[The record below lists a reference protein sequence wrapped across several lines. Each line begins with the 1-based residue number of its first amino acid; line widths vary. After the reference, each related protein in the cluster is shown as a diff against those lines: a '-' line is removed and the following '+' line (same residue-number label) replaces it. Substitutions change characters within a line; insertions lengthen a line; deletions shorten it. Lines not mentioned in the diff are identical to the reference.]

1 MFIGSKEW
9 EKKFYFFFVI
19 LANFLKSRCISKGM
33 SIKKEIKMKQL
44 LEELNAV
51 KDTAE
56 EIEMTFR
63 NSDLKDDQELSDMI
77 EKISFYA
84 ETCIEYIEEDISM

>member
-1 MFIGSKEW
+1 
-9 EKKFYFFFVI
+9 
-19 LANFLKSRCISKGM
+19 M
-33 SIKKEIKMKQL
+33 SLKKEIKMKKL

-51 KDTAE
+51 KDNAE
-56 EIEMTFR
+56 DIEITFR
-63 NSDLKDDQELSDMI
+63 NSDLKDDHELSNMI